1 MPPSDGLREW
11 LPEFGRAEKL
21 CLASMAGV
29 VAGNWLNAPLPLQ
42 LGILLL
48 ATVVFCWVLVRY
60 VHRQMRR
67 FIWRLRNRMIVAFV
81 FSALIPLALVLLLAA
96 YGAREISGQVAVY
109 LVHSEMERRIGSL
122 RSVASRLAEIEE
134 PALQAAT
141 LRLGGFYSERFPGLT
156 IRAESA
162 GRVYAFPAGA
172 DPPRSSV
179 AKSAGGLIVRD
190 GLLHGWAHVE
200 SPGRRVTIVVPLTR
214 EFFNELQPDLGEVS
228 VLHFPDPGA
237 GSPVRRRPIRFAP
250 LATQHAEEEAV
261 QAVPPAVNRFDFEL
275 LWGTKI
281 PIHFWEEPD
290 RPDSAL
296 LGVHSRLS
304 AVSRI
309 VFSQKVESGVL
320 PLLLGLA
327 TVILIVELI
336 SLMIGISITRTV
348 TEAVSELYE
357 GTLRVMKGD
366 FSHRI
371 HVRGNEQIAELSRS
385 FNRMTENVERLLE
398 VSKENE
404 RIKAELE
411 IAREVQKQ
419 LFPTQTPSLPGLQ
432 LQAVCHAARSVSGDY
447 YDYQMLGPDR
457 VAMALG
463 DVAGKGISAALLM
476 ASLQSHLRTQLRDWR
491 DGMSTAGLVANL
503 NQQLYLNTTPEKY
516 ATFFF
521 AVYDGKSSRLTYT
534 NAGHLPPVLIRGGET
549 KLLGPTGTVVGAFPM
564 IRYEEESVIL
574 EPGDTLVCYTDG
586 VTEPEN
592 EFEEMFGEQR
602 LIETLQRNIHLDAA
616 GLISAMEEA
625 VLAFTGSPE
634 LQDDVT
640 MLIARRVGP

>member
-1 MPPSDGLREW
+1 MPPSDGLRDW
-11 LPEFGRAEKL
+11 LPESGRPEKL
-21 CLASMAGV
+21 CLAAV
-29 VAGNWLNAPLPLQ
+29 LAVAGGHWLNAPLPLQ
-42 LGILLL
+42 LVLILF
-48 ATVVFCWVLVRY
+48 AAVVLCWVFVRY

-67 FIWRLRNRMIVAFV
+67 LIWRLRNRMIVAFV
-81 FSALIPLALVLLLAA
+81 FIALIPLALVLLLGG

-109 LVHSEMERRIGSL
+109 LVHSELERRLASL
-122 RSVASRLAEIEE
+122 RTAAVRLTEVEE
-134 PALQAAT
+134 QALEPAT

-156 IRAESA
+156 IRVETG
-162 GRVYAFPAGA
+162 GRAVSYPQGTPAPA
-172 DPPRSSV
+172 STSTKNSS
-179 AKSAGGLIVRD
+179 GLIVR
-190 GLLHGWAHVE
+190 GGILHGWAHVE
-200 SPGRRVTIVVPLTR
+200 APGRRVTIAAPLTR
-214 EFFNELQPDLGEVS
+214 QFFNELQPDLGEIS
-228 VLHFPDPGA
+228 VLHFPDPGDA
-237 GSPVRRRPIRFAP
+237 APRRRPIRFAP
-250 LATQHAEEEAV
+250 LPTQHAEEEAV
-261 QAVPPAVNRFDFEL
+261 QAVPPALNRFDFEL

-281 PIHFWEEPD
+281 PVQFWEDPD
-290 RPDSAL
+290 RPDFAL

-304 AVSRI
+304 AVARI

-320 PLLLGLA
+320 PLLVGLA
-327 TVILIVELI
+327 VVILVVELI

-348 TEAVSELYE
+348 TDAVGELYE
-357 GTLRVMKGD
+357 GTQRVMKGD
-366 FSHRI
+366 FTHRI

-419 LFPTQTPSLPGLQ
+419 LFPTQIPCLPGLQ

-447 YDYQMLGPDR
+447 YDYQMLGKDR

-476 ASLQSHLRTQLRDWR
+476 ASLQSHLRTLLRDWR
-491 DGMSTAGLVANL
+491 DGMSTARLVADL

-521 AVYDGKSSRLTYT
+521 AVYDAATSRLTYT
-534 NAGHLPPVLIRGGET
+534 NAGQLPPVVIRGGET
-549 KLLGPTGTVVGAFPM
+549 RLLQPTGTVVGAFPM
-564 IRYEEESVIL
+564 ISYEEESIVL

-616 GLISAMEEA
+616 GLIGAVEEA

-640 MLIARRVGP
+640 MLIARRTGP